1 MKNEY
6 PKMMYVDDEPIINTD
21 ISEKLEVLDC
31 VNVNEQ
37 DLYITR
43 DYTDNGNNYC
53 AWKYAVDLDYFEKQV
68 KEITIEEIA
77 QRFGYPIEQI
87 RIKK

>member
-1 MKNEY
+1 MLKY
-6 PKMMYVDDEPIINTD
+6 PRKMYVSDDKNITAYNLVKQKVYFEKEIKGRNYYFIKDCGNF
-21 ISEKLEVLDC
+21 IS
-31 VNVNEQ
+31 
-37 DLYITR
+37 Y
-43 DYTDNGNNYC
+43 
-53 AWKYAVDLDYFEKQV
+53 KYAVELDHFEKQV